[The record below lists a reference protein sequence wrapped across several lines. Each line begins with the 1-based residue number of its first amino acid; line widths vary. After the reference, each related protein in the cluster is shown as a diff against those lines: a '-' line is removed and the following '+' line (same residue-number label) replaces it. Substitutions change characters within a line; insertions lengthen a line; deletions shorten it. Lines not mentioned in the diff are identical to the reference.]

1 MNTIAQTNDLARTND
16 NEFYAF
22 KFWYVFFAYAVMYV
36 LLTFLANRYV
46 YTSEFYYALFQNTLD
61 SGRIEQLIQRNQR
74 FQWVGYFVQ
83 PLFLLFRCSIFAS
96 VLFAGLLL
104 SRESLSFG
112 KCLRIVIIAD
122 GIALIVTLI
131 RTAWFILRPSSS
143 PLDFQTFYPLSIIQL
158 LDIHKIPRYL
168 IYPLQQINLF
178 EVCYWIL
185 LAFGIRTLT
194 GRKWAQSFSVVA
206 ATYGISML
214 IWILAVVFITLQ
226 FS

>member
-1 MNTIAQTNDLARTND
+1 MNTTVAKPND
-16 NEFYAF
+16 FYAF
-22 KFWYVFFAYAVMYV
+22 KFWYVFFAYAFMYI

-46 YTSEFYYALFQNTLD
+46 YTSEFYYSLFHNTLD
-61 SGRIEQLIQRNQR
+61 SDRIDQLVDRNHR
-74 FQWVGYFVQ
+74 FQWVSYFIQ
-83 PLFLLFRCSIFAS
+83 PLILLLRCGIFAS

-104 SRESLSFG
+104 TKESLSFG
-112 KCLRIVIIAD
+112 KCLKIVIIAD
-122 GIALIVTLI
+122 GMALIVTLI
-131 RTAWFILRPSSS
+131 RTAWFILRPAST

-158 LDIHKIPRYL
+158 LDIQKIPKYL

-178 EVCYWIL
+178 EICYWIL

-194 GRKWAQSFSVVA
+194 GRKWGASFSMVA

-214 IWILAVVFITLQ
+214 IWILVVVFLTLQ

>member
-1 MNTIAQTNDLARTND
+1 MNTTAAKPND
-16 NEFYAF
+16 FYAF

-46 YTSEFYYALFQNTLD
+46 YTPEFYYSLFHNTLD
-61 SGRIEQLIQRNQR
+61 SDRIGQLIDRNHQY
-74 FQWVGYFVQ
+74 QWTSYLVQ
-83 PLFLLFRCSIFAS
+83 PLFLLLRCAIFAS

-104 SRESLSFG
+104 SKQSLSFG
-112 KCLRIVIIAD
+112 KCLKIVIIAD
-122 GIALIVTLI
+122 GVALIVTLI
-131 RTAWFILRPSSS
+131 RTAWFILRPESS
-143 PLDFQTFYPLSIIQL
+143 PIDFQTFYPLSIIQL
-158 LDIHKIPRYL
+158 MDIHKIPKYL

-178 EVCYWIL
+178 EVCYWVL
-185 LAFGIRTLT
+185 LAFGIKTLT
-194 GRKWAQSFSVVA
+194 GRKWGRSFTVVA